1 MRKLNRS
8 LRAHFWETIQL
19 SRLSEAHSKICRREE
34 ASSQSTWEQILS
46 LVSFECDLSICDL
59 PDSFSNENCLGF
71 DPETIP
77 QFSLDGKVVTQSTR
91 PKTVSVGSE
100 PRIMIRR
107 KPKNKIPVIE
117 DAGTCPKC
125 KTDRKKLSAELEEI
139 QGIFQNGLKLIDRL
153 IVQKEQLAKVS

>member
-8 LRAHFWETIQL
+8 LRAHFRETIQL

-34 ASSQSTWEQILS
+34 ASSKSTWEQILS
-46 LVSFECDLSICDL
+46 LVSFECDLSVCDL

-77 QFSLDGKVVTQSTR
+77 QFSQDGKGVTQSTR
-91 PKTVSVGSE
+91 PKTVFGSE

-107 KPKNKIPVIE
+107 KPKNKIPVVE

-139 QGIFQNGLKLIDRL
+139 REIIQDVLKLIDRL
-153 IVQKEQLAKVS
+153 IV